1 MKRHKKTGDSLQVSA
16 SDFEEAVSLL
26 REDES
31 IPPYMKTLFGI
42 LLEER
47 EVHAK
52 KEAEQLQRN
61 PMTRKSCPAIVQPA
75 TYQQNLD
82 LLDARSLIKMNSY
95 NTAAIDL
102 EQGAAQGG
110 HSDQ

>member
-1 MKRHKKTGDSLQVSA
+1 MVKGVPAVSAVQENSMKRHKKTGDSLQVSA

-61 PMTRKSCPAIVQPA
+61 RELAEENAALRAEI
-75 TYQQNLD
+75 
-82 LLDARSLIKMNSY
+82 DALKW
-95 NTAAIDL
+95 
-102 EQGAAQGG
+102 
-110 HSDQ
+110 H